1 MRKKILAFFL
11 LLLSDIAVIFL
22 SFFIA
27 YFIRSD
33 ILPPLIPEYR
43 EINLLPFSI
52 FFENGYFSL
61 VWVLVFAY
69 EKLYIKRYPFWEET
83 KILLKSTTLASLF
96 IIIIIFLTR
105 SEEQFSRTV
114 IISAWLISLFLFP
127 ASRFF
132 IKWLMFKFNIWKKK
146 LIVIG
151 VHETSLHAVKNIKKN
166 KTMGY
171 EVVAMVDEIPE
182 KIGKTYHG
190 VKVFGPLERLK
201 EITESFKS
209 RDIMVATPNMSRKK
223 LKELLTLCEQ
233 HSESMWLIPRS
244 GDFITEGV
252 NIEVLGDILT
262 LNIKR
267 NLMKPWNILFKTI
280 YEKILT
286 FILFIIFLPL
296 LLIISLIIK
305 LDSPGPVLYIQK
317 RVGKDNK
324 LFNLLKFRSM
334 YLDNESRIE
343 DYLNSHPAVRTE
355 WEKYRKIRGEDPRI
369 TRAGKWLRKFS
380 LDELPQLLNVLG
392 GSMNLVGPR
401 PYLPEEVKDKDPF
414 IKSITRVKPGI
425 TGLWQVSGRSH
436 VPFNERLNIDEYYIR
451 NWSLWMDVVIL
462 FKSIPVF
469 LSHKGAY

>member
-1 MRKKILAFFL
+1 
-11 LLLSDIAVIFL
+11 
-22 SFFIA
+22 
-27 YFIRSD
+27 
-33 ILPPLIPEYR
+33 
-43 EINLLPFSI
+43 
-52 FFENGYFSL
+52 
-61 VWVLVFAY
+61 
-69 EKLYIKRYPFWEET
+69 
-83 KILLKSTTLASLF
+83 
-96 IIIIIFLTR
+96 
-105 SEEQFSRTV
+105 
-114 IISAWLISLFLFP
+114 
-127 ASRFF
+127 
-132 IKWLMFKFNIWKKK
+132 
-146 LIVIG
+146 
-151 VHETSLHAVKNIKKN
+151 
-166 KTMGY
+166 
-171 EVVAMVDEIPE
+171 
-182 KIGKTYHG
+182 
-190 VKVFGPLERLK
+190 
-201 EITESFKS
+201 
-209 RDIMVATPNMSRKK
+209 
-223 LKELLTLCEQ
+223 
-233 HSESMWLIPRS
+233 MWLIPRS